1 MPKMRYTSN
10 NSGGATQP
18 KTGKHYVPLCRN
30 KQFTTTMG
38 AMMSRTAS
46 RYPHTSKHYQYEG
59 ISEDQG
65 GNVHGWSP
73 E

>member
-1 MPKMRYTSN
+1 MKHGYTSN
-10 NSGGATQP
+10 NSGGGTQS
-18 KTGKHYVPLCRN
+18 KSGTQYTPLCRN

-38 AMMSRTAS
+38 AMMSKTRSGHSA
-46 RYPHTSKHYQYEG
+46 TSMNNLWKG

-65 GNVHGWSP
+65 GNIRGWSP

>member
-1 MPKMRYTSN
+1 MKGHKKN

-18 KTGKHYVPLCRN
+18 KSGVHLVPLCRGAGYSA
-30 KQFTTTMG
+30 TMQ
-38 AMMSRTAS
+38 AMQNRT
-46 RYPHTSKHYQYEG
+46 RTRHPHTDKHYRYEG
-59 ISEDQG
+59 AGEGTG